1 MNLAKLPVWIIV
13 MIQIFLF
20 GAGISDADERCS
32 CYSFKKSSPKSWLEA
47 RNSCRLDNKH
57 LVAIETEREWK
68 FINHK
73 IQTRKNGKDDE
84 WYIGLHKNKTT
95 GNWIWVNGKALT
107 IFKWQDNEPQ
117 DNDSYALMAK
127 EFPPGHEGTFSG
139 FLGNIR
145 RGWICEEE
153 TADNCGGVCLSHI
166 PVATNSTP
174 LVTASPTT
182 QEQQTISTA
191 YNSTTA
197 PVPEVDRRKDENNN
211 SAILV
216 TVAASLAGVLF
227 VVLII
232 LAVVLLLRRR
242 KRRGHGR
249 EDEIPPKKS
258 SHQPAQIDQTQYE
271 PVNHAEV
278 AKLLGTPDTN
288 KAEKKIEHVSPSE
301 NCVYAVVNKKD
312 KTISEGDLVYAE
324 LAEFDSANNDK
335 TPRKPPSYEQ
345 TVYADVNVVPPEV
358 RNPTSVDSTQPTY
371 ANVQTTGV

>member
-1 MNLAKLPVWIIV
+1 MKPFTASACLTCRLFIKVTLSLSVDQCFNQASMFCHSPF
-13 MIQIFLF
+13 FL
-20 GAGISDADERCS
+20 GISDADERCS

-153 TADNCGGVCLSHI
+153 TGINMAPIGLY
-166 PVATNSTP
+166 PP
-174 LVTASPTT
+174 LQASKPRL
-182 QEQQTISTA
+182 
-191 YNSTTA
+191 NA
-197 PVPEVDRRKDENNN
+197 P
-211 SAILV
+211 
-216 TVAASLAGVLF
+216 
-227 VVLII
+227 
-232 LAVVLLLRRR
+232 
-242 KRRGHGR
+242 
-249 EDEIPPKKS
+249 PP
-258 SHQPAQIDQTQYE
+258 
-271 PVNHAEV
+271 
-278 AKLLGTPDTN
+278 
-288 KAEKKIEHVSPSE
+288 
-301 NCVYAVVNKKD
+301 
-312 KTISEGDLVYAE
+312 
-324 LAEFDSANNDK
+324 
-335 TPRKPPSYEQ
+335 PP
-345 TVYADVNVVPPEV
+345 PL
-358 RNPTSVDSTQPTY
+358 
-371 ANVQTTGV
+371 